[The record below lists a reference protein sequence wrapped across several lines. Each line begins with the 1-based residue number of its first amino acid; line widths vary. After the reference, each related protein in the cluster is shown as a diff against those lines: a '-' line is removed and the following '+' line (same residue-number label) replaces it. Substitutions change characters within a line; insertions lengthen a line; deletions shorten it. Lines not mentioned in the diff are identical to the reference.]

1 MSLKNKNYLIIR
13 QALATEL
20 MDFCNVAFKIKRNA
34 MHVLKNRNNFFG
46 PLAKDIE
53 NWFGCWNDPQ
63 APGHFSA
70 YGDNVMESLL
80 LMAHP
85 LMEERTKMK
94 LHPCYAYARIYEKG
108 AELKKH
114 TDRPSCEISCTVN
127 MGGDMWPIYLKDK
140 KKKIKVELK
149 CGDMLIYKG
158 IKLQHWREKFKKK
171 ECSQVFLH
179 YVQKDGKHGDNFRD
193 KRPSFGLP
201 SSVVD

>member
-1 MSLKNKNYLIIR
+1 MSLKNKDYIIIR
-13 QALATEL
+13 QAFAVEL
-20 MDFCNVAFKIKRNA
+20 MDFCNHALKIKRNA
-34 MHVLKNRNNFFG
+34 MHILRNTDNFFG
-46 PLAKDIE
+46 PLSVHIK
-53 NWFGCWNDPQ
+53 NWFGTWEDPQ
-63 APGHFSA
+63 APGNFSV
-70 YGDNVMESLL
+70 YGDNAMETLL

-94 LHPCYAYARIYEKG
+94 LLPCYAYARIYETG

-114 TDRPSCEISCTVN
+114 KDRPSCEISCTVN

-140 KKKIKVELK
+140 NKKIKVELK

-158 IKLQHWREKFKKK
+158 TKLQHWREEFKKK

-179 YVQKDGKHGDNFRD
+179 YVKKSGKHADHFRD

-201 SSVVD
+201 RSVIK